1 MNALYTTL
9 NAIAA
14 AQGLPP
20 EFVRQES
27 RVIAREVAA
36 DALLSDAAI
45 QRSRMALQQLEREI
59 EALEHYTKH
68 VAGRAPL

>member
-1 MNALYTTL
+1 MNALFHTL

-27 RVIAREVAA
+27 RVIAREVSA

-59 EALEHYTKH
+59 EALEHYERHTF
-68 VAGRAPL
+68 GRVPL